1 MIRILVYKGIRCYLR
16 QAPSQDG
23 AVHRV
28 SKNMRLCCL
37 LQGWAT
43 DSRRIVLLDDEL
55 DEALST
61 DR

>member
-1 MIRILVYKGIRCYLR
+1 MIYEAIRYYLR
-16 QAPSQDG
+16 QAPRQDG
-23 AVHRV
+23 TVHTV